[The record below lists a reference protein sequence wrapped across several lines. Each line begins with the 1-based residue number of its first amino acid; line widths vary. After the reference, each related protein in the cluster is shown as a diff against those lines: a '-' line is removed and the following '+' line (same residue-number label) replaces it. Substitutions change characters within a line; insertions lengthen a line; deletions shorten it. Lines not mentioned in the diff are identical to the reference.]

1 LNNESAKSTSKDL
14 RYVLKQKLCFKT
26 KPDENGNYK
35 WQFTKPWDTFTQDAR
50 HKLSTTI
57 VSFKQNLRVIN
68 KTSNWYQRWEK
79 QDDGSMKKIFEK
91 QESGD
96 HWAIRKPMH
105 KETVTGLVQLRFKKT
120 VQLSAA
126 LDQWEMIID
135 KSLKNQIRTLVKQG
149 YDKLK
154 LRKFFRELEDQWNG
168 KVIAK
173 VEVYYFENE
182 MVASR
187 TSVNEAYN
195 TNFIKSITDTACQ
208 KIMLNHLEKYN
219 EVKDGKVIEH
229 PELAFSPDG
238 LDEMNKNIAQL
249 NDGKFHQPIYK
260 VRSFEP
266 KGNKFN
272 VGTTGNKNKKFV
284 EAAKGTNLFFAI
296 YQNSDGKRSYES
308 IPLNIVIERQK
319 QGLNPVPES
328 NEKGNFLLFYLSPND
343 LVYIPEE
350 NQYINEDYIR
360 KDKIETSRLYRFID
374 SSDTTANFIPFTT
387 SSLIFNL
394 SKKDQ
399 DKVGKNYLIQNEY
412 GVGSPQSK
420 NQKSIEGIMIK
431 DVCWKLH
438 INRIGQ
444 IIAVNGKPVNIEP
457 VKTEEF
463 PTGVNL

>member
-1 LNNESAKSTSKDL
+1 
-14 RYVLKQKLCFKT
+14 
-26 KPDENGNYK
+26 
-35 WQFTKPWDTFTQDAR
+35 
-50 HKLSTTI
+50 
-57 VSFKQNLRVIN
+57 
-68 KTSNWYQRWEK
+68 
-79 QDDGSMKKIFEK
+79 
-91 QESGD
+91 
-96 HWAIRKPMH
+96 
-105 KETVTGLVQLRFKKT
+105 
-120 VQLSAA
+120 
-126 LDQWEMIID
+126 
-135 KSLKNQIRTLVKQG
+135 
-149 YDKLK
+149 
-154 LRKFFRELEDQWNG
+154 
-168 KVIAK
+168 
-173 VEVYYFENE
+173 